1 MSFIYSSAVDD
12 ILSGRIAFGTDRFR
26 VMLVGEGY
34 VPRPSHRRRSDV
46 RGEIIGE
53 GYALGGLDIEI
64 IKRPGPDKVDIS
76 LGGALLRESTLD
88 ARGAVYFK
96 NNGGSPQDDE
106 LIAWIDFGRVVTS
119 LHGDW
124 TLSAS
129 TLRVTREPN
138 G

>member
-26 VMLVGEGY
+26 VMLVGDDY

-46 RGEIIGE
+46 RGEIVGE
-53 GYALGGLDIEI
+53 GYTPGGLDVEI

-76 LGGALLRESTLD
+76 LGGALLRESTID

-96 NNGGSPQDDE
+96 NNGRPQDDE

-124 TLSAS
+124 TLRAS
-129 TLRVTREPN
+129 TLRVTRGPN